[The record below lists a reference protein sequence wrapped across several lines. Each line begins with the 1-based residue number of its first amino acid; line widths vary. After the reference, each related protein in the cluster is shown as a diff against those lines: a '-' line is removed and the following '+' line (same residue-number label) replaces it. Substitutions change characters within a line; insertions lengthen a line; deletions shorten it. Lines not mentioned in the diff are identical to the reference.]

1 MRNGLYKDLTGRRF
15 GRWTVISRAGLRTK
29 SSAWNCRCDCGTK
42 RIVLWAS
49 LKQGS
54 KSCGCLVKEFGLIHG
69 AYGTP
74 TYKTWRSMIRR
85 CTDSSDRSYERYG
98 AKGVKVCKRWQTF
111 KNFLADMGEKP
122 ERDCR
127 MTIDRI
133 DNSRGYEP
141 GNCRWTTYIE
151 QSNNRSY
158 AVRITFCGR
167 TQTRAEWARELGI
180 SRSAIKDRLDRYGWS
195 VERAFTTPTRKWW
208 PGHVSG

>member
-1 MRNGLYKDLTGRRF
+1 
-15 GRWTVISRAGLRTK
+15 
-29 SSAWNCRCDCGTK
+29 
-42 RIVLWAS
+42 
-49 LKQGS
+49 
-54 KSCGCLVKEFGLIHG
+54 
-69 AYGTP
+69 
-74 TYKTWRSMIRR
+74 
-85 CTDSSDRSYERYG
+85 
-98 AKGVKVCKRWQTF
+98 
-111 KNFLADMGEKP
+111 MGEKP
-122 ERDCR
+122 ERNCR

-141 GNCRWTTYIE
+141 GNCRWATYIE

-208 PGHVSG
+208 PDHVSG